1 MMQASLR
8 QVKTIGEVINFLTDN
23 LSLCHSRV
31 LIYRNMSN
39 FSDVLKENQLAVDFY
54 ASAIKYM
61 KDLEKIK
68 QINSH
73 DKE

>member
-1 MMQASLR
+1 
-8 QVKTIGEVINFLTDN
+8 
-23 LSLCHSRV
+23 
-31 LIYRNMSN
+31 MSN

-68 QINSH
+68 QINSY